1 MALYIYIYIYISLVM
16 SGNDTSSSE
25 EVPYHLMPVA
35 AVCATYTLVA
45 TIRALYQIYANVRH
59 DPAKVTT
66 EMKLKGQLP
75 KPLKS
80 RQFILLVASIVTSV
94 LAYGYVT
101 AIVDNAIAESDH
113 FDPYDIL
120 EVSTA
125 AALDEIKQ
133 AYRALSKTHH
143 PDKGGDA
150 DLFYKINLAYRA
162 LSDETSRENFE
173 KYGHPDGPQTRT
185 LSFAMPDWLLH
196 PTGGVAAILVVVYL
210 GLFVGIIVWVVRFM
224 TQSEKKALENTVASG
239 DAAYIASSLSPTS
252 THLDVLFC
260 LATAPENLSTSQADI
275 DRADKIRAERME
287 LLDKEKKAA
296 AKTGGD
302 FDDLMD
308 GDWADDNDEEE
319 DEETKRRAELGR
331 KAEEEK
337 AKHAKSLAAATG
349 KIANVKL
356 EGLDDGVLGQMWVED
371 TLKKAGKWP
380 PELGILAGKT
390 FKNEKGKMVAP
401 LDNRAVRRN
410 LCMTMGR
417 LNSIMLNTHPDLL
430 AAGAKGLIDATYF
443 KSTMEFRARTGLLLE
458 AALRV
463 AMSARSYRL
472 AKTVVETVSMF
483 KVGTMTHD
491 EKKTVDWFNSTMRKQ
506 YGDDGIPCLEIVS
519 KDIET
524 PDEDEIAT
532 GDSCA
537 LLIEVK
543 RPHAD
548 AFTKQKIEM
557 CKKQGIPPEIGMQA
571 YREGWWVLIR
581 AKKISGGGGADA
593 SNQGIDSKSPIAQL
607 LDDAARKRFA
617 QEKGENRLQ
626 HSWPFIISN
635 CAQKQGKV
643 KIQFKAPSTPGKY
656 NFFVSVKS
664 QEFLGA
670 DHDFVIEK
678 EVVDGE
684 ELARKQE
691 EEDDAEEDE
700 PKKMK

>member
-1 MALYIYIYIYISLVM
+1 
-16 SGNDTSSSE
+16 
-25 EVPYHLMPVA
+25 MPVA
-35 AVCATYTLVA
+35 AVCATYALVA
-45 TIRALYQIYANVRH
+45 TIRALYQIYANIRH

-66 EMKLKGQLP
+66 EMKLKGKLP

-80 RQFILLVASIVTSV
+80 RQFVLLLASIAASV

-120 EVSTA
+120 EVSTS

-133 AYRALSKTHH
+133 AYRALSKMHH

-150 DLFYKINLAYRA
+150 DLFHKINLAYRSLA
-162 LSDETSRENFE
+162 DETSRQNFE

-185 LSFAMPDWLLH
+185 LSFALPDWLLH
-196 PTGGVAAILVVVYL
+196 PTGSVAAILVLMYL
-210 GLFVGIIVWVVRFM
+210 GMFVGLIVWVVRFM
-224 TQSEKKALENTVASG
+224 TQSEKKALQNTVASG
-239 DAAYIASSLSPTS
+239 DAAYIASTLSPTS

-260 LATAPENLSTSQADI
+260 LATTPENLSSSQADI
-275 DRADKIRAERME
+275 DRADKIRAERLE
-287 LLDKEKKAA
+287 LLDKEKKSAA
-296 AKTGGD
+296 AKSGGD
-302 FDDLMD
+302 FDDLMMD
-308 GDWADDNDEEE
+308 GDWADDDEEDVDE
-319 DEETKRRAELGR
+319 DTKRRAELGR

-337 AKHAKSLAAATG
+337 AQHAKSLAAATG

-356 EGLDDGVLGQMWVED
+356 EGLDDGVLGQKWVEE
-371 TLKKAGKWP
+371 TLAKAGKWP
-380 PELGILAGKT
+380 PELGILDGKT
-390 FKNEKGKMVAP
+390 FKNEKGRMVAL

-417 LNSIMLNTHPDLL
+417 LNSVMLNTHPDLL
-430 AAGAKGLIDATYF
+430 AAGAKGLIDHTYF

-463 AMSARSYRL
+463 AMSAKSYRL
-472 AKTVVETVSMF
+472 AKTIVETVSMF
-483 KVGTMTHD
+483 KVGTMSHD

-506 YGDDGIPCLEIVS
+506 YGDDGIPCLQIVS
-519 KDIET
+519 KEIET

-532 GDSCA
+532 SDLCA
-537 LLIEVK
+537 LMMEIK

-548 AFTKQKIEM
+548 AFTKQKIEL
-557 CKKQGIPPEIGMQA
+557 CKKQGIPPELGMQT

-581 AKKISGGGGADA
+581 AKKVSGGGGADA
-593 SNQGIDSKSPIAQL
+593 SNQGIDSRNPIAQL
-607 LDDAARKRFA
+607 LDGAARERFA
-617 QEKGENRLQ
+617 QEKDENRLA

-656 NFFVSVKS
+656 QFFVSVKS

-670 DHDFVIEK
+670 DNDFVIEK
-678 EVVDGE
+678 EVIDGE

-691 EEDDAEEDE
+691 EKKEGEEEEEEEEE